1 MLLITYLHAYVHT
14 NKDNDNDN
22 DNDLDED
29 NENDNDNDKDE
40 VKTELGCEWVAYWSS
55 LQGMSSPAHW
65 VVLTAH
71 WVVLTAQLLTTQ
83 YSPLSQR
90 GEDGLQ
96 SVGSAET
103 DIYVWSQS
111 NVLQRVPSQR
121 YLG

>member
-1 MLLITYLHAYVHT
+1 MLSITYLHAYVHT

-22 DNDLDED
+22 DIDED

-55 LQGMSSPAHW
+55 LQGMSSP
-65 VVLTAH
+65 AH